1 MARIVLAT
9 IGSLG
14 DLNPFIAIALALRAR
29 GAEAVL
35 AVPEDHVARVRA
47 AGLEAHAIMPT
58 FADVG
63 RAIGLPDQEI
73 MRRVIADNDFLFRRI
88 ILPSTGDGVARLLR
102 IADGADAVVGSAV
115 APAAAIAAERLRLPF
130 VRVVLQPMIWW
141 NSNDPPRAPELRFL
155 AARPTG
161 RIGRGWNRAA
171 LAVVRWELR
180 RRYARALDAVR
191 AANGLPRVRQA
202 PLVDPGPWVAR
213 EIGAYSPLLGGAPA
227 HAMLT
232 GYPWWDR
239 DEDASAALDP
249 ELEAFLVDGPA
260 PLVVSLGSFIP
271 YSDTDLY
278 ARAGEVARA
287 LGLRAVLLV
296 GEAAAASGPDLLVRR
311 YAPHSLLFPRAA
323 AVVHHGGIGTTG
335 QALRSGRPQLVTPFM
350 GDQHDN
356 AARVVRLGAGLSV
369 RPDRF
374 ARDAPALLR
383 RLIGERAFVD
393 RAAELGAQVT
403 AEDGAGAAADTI
415 LEVAR
420 GRANASP
427 PPVIDASR

>member
-1 MARIVLAT
+1 VGRGLKLVARIVLAT

-14 DLNPFIAIALALRAR
+14 DLNPFIAIGLALQAR

-58 FADVG
+58 FAEIG
-63 RAIGLPDQEI
+63 RSIGLPDQEI

-88 ILPSTGDGVARLLR
+88 ILPSTADSVARLLR
-102 IADGADAVVGSAV
+102 ITQGADAVVGSAV

-141 NSNDPPRAPELRFL
+141 NPDDPPHAPELRVL
-155 AARPTG
+155 AQRPRG
-161 RIGRGWNRAA
+161 RLGRGWNRAV
-171 LAVVRWELR
+171 LAAVRWELR

-191 AANGLPRVRQA
+191 TANGLPASRQA

-213 EIGAYSPLLGGAPA
+213 EIGTYSPVLGGAPS
-227 HAMLT
+227 HALLT

-249 ELEAFLVDGPA
+249 ELEAFLVDGPP

-271 YSDTDLY
+271 YSGTDLY
-278 ARAGEVARA
+278 AQAGEVARA
-287 LGLRAVLLV
+287 LGSRAVLLV
-296 GEAAAASGPDLLVRR
+296 GEGTATATPGVLVRR

-356 AARVVRLGAGLSV
+356 AARVARLGVGTSV
-369 RPDRF
+369 RPKRF

-383 RLIGERAFVD
+383 RLLEEPGFARRAAALGERVA
-393 RAAELGAQVT
+393 
-403 AEDGAGAAADTI
+403 AEDGAGAAADAI
-415 LEVAR
+415 LAAALR
-420 GRANASP
+420 PIPS
-427 PPVIDASR
+427 SR